1 MASDNSPQPMDGPP
15 PPVELHATPAQIG
28 AARDALAA
36 ARQPADRAAA
46 QARLAWYLRERAP
59 AEAVQWAGQ
68 ARKEAEDAPTIVR
81 AYAAECRALGLIG
94 ASDEARASLRRAGDL
109 AQTIDDAA
117 SKGDLEFIAGQ
128 FMQRAGS
135 FADSTAWLQ
144 SAAKRFDS
152 AGLAHRALVARA
164 CEAAAAVP
172 RDPAA
177 ARAQWGAAFL
187 GPQAFDAADVAA
199 PVAAFRGS
207 VHYIDGDFAAA
218 GRQFQIA
225 AERAQ
230 EAGMMELAASSLTN
244 IASTLSLMG
253 DLRGAIEYGEAS
265 LGISRS
271 TGLALIEADTRITI
285 AITLSKLGHLDAAR
299 TELDLSHAPVSR
311 WPQSKPFARWHLV
324 QADWLVRR
332 TAFDAA
338 ITTLEQAC
346 ALSRSCGWRDL
357 LVRALL
363 AMAETH
369 AQLGHAEP
377 AVRALD
383 ELLPLALA
391 QGERGMQ
398 AYVHVA
404 LGRLHAI
411 GSLPRERG
419 QTPLQAQI
427 AELERGL
434 AMMEEVGATEERAAV
449 CFDLARAWESHGDLA
464 RALEIE
470 RRGRE
475 LQTAAHD
482 QRTAD
487 QAQALQLRGELQRAR
502 ADAAHSA
509 ETASLLARLSD
520 VGRSL
525 TEVQDPQQVI
535 DTLVRRAIELLP
547 CDAVAVFRF
556 DAPSN
561 SLHLAGGSELGRALS
576 PFSISLDDAE
586 SGAARAARER
596 APVHSEGDDGSQP
609 VAGTRPMR
617 SSLFA
622 CLSAGERLIGAL
634 TVQTEHALAYQNREM
649 LTMRALAAFGAVALS
664 NADNAA
670 ALREASAAKSRFLA
684 HMSHEL
690 RTPLNAIIGFAQIL
704 AAAGSADETAR
715 SRLSLIQRSG
725 MHLLALIDD
734 LLDFSRIEA
743 GRLDLHPQPTDLRA
757 LLRLVADIVRVKADE
772 KRLLYRVEADARL
785 PARVQVDEMRLRQVL
800 INLLGNAVKFT
811 DAGEVKLKVDLL
823 PGTSAAAGLLRLR
836 FSVSDTGVGIAP
848 EHFGRIF
855 EAFEQ
860 VGDDA
865 RRRTGTGLGLAVSR
879 QLVRLM
885 GGEIEVSSTVGA
897 GSRFSFAIDVAAVDA
912 PAQATPVQLRG

>member
-1 MASDNSPQPMDGPP
+1 MAGDNSVHSMDGPP
-15 PPVELHATPAQIG
+15 PPVALHPTPAQIS
-28 AARDALAA
+28 AARAALASA
-36 ARQPADRAAA
+36 TLPTERAAA
-46 QARLAWYLRERAP
+46 QAQLAWSLRERAP
-59 AEAVQWAGQ
+59 AEAVLLAGQ
-68 ARKEAEDAPTIVR
+68 ARKAASDAPTILR

-94 ASDEARASLRRAGDL
+94 ASDEAHASLRRAKDL
-109 AQTIDDAA
+109 VPTLHDAA
-117 SKGDLEFIAGQ
+117 SAGDLEFVAGQ

-135 FADSTAWLQ
+135 FADSTAMLQ
-144 SAAKRFDS
+144 SAAQRFDA
-152 AGLAHRALVARA
+152 AGLTHRALVARA

-172 RDPAA
+172 RDPAG
-177 ARAQWGAAFL
+177 ARAQWGEAFL
-187 GPQAFDAADVAA
+187 GPQEFADADVAA

-207 VHYIDGDFAAA
+207 VHYMDGDFAAA
-218 GRQFQIA
+218 CRQFQIA

-244 IASTLSLMG
+244 IASALSVMG

-265 LGISRS
+265 LDISRS

-299 TELDLSHAPVSR
+299 TELDLSRDAVAR

-332 TAFDAA
+332 TAFDEA
-338 ITTLEQAC
+338 IATLEQAC
-346 ALSRSCGWRDL
+346 DISRSCGWRDL

-363 AMAETH
+363 AIAETH

-391 QGERGMQ
+391 LGERSIE

-404 LGRLHAI
+404 LGRLHALHEI
-411 GSLPRERG
+411 ASLPREEG

-427 AELERGL
+427 AELECGL

-449 CFDLARAWESHGDLA
+449 CFDLARAWETHGDLA

-475 LQTAAHD
+475 LQAAAHD

-487 QAQALQLRGELQRAR
+487 QAQAWQLRGELQRAR
-502 ADAAHSA
+502 AQAAHSA

-520 VGRSL
+520 VGRNL

-561 SLHLAGGSELGRALS
+561 SLHLAGGSELGRVLS
-576 PFSISLDDAE
+576 PFSISLDDPD

-596 APVHSEGDDGSQP
+596 LAVHSEGDDGSHP
-609 VAGTRPMR
+609 VAGTRAMR

-622 CLSAGERLIGAL
+622 CLSAGDRLIGAM
-634 TVQTEHALAYQNREM
+634 TVQTEHALAYQNREL

-690 RTPLNAIIGFAQIL
+690 RTPLNAINGFAQIL
-704 AAAGSADETAR
+704 AAEGAVDEAAR

-725 MHLLALIDD
+725 THLLALIDD

-743 GRLDLHPQPTDLRA
+743 GRLDLHPQTADLRA
-757 LLRLVADIVRVKADE
+757 LLRLVADIVRAKADE
-772 KRLLYRVEADARL
+772 KKLLYRFEVDPRL
-785 PARVQVDEMRLRQVL
+785 PARVSVDEMRLRQVL

-823 PGTSAAAGLLRLR
+823 PMASERAGFVRLR
-836 FSVSDTGVGIAP
+836 FGVSDTGVGIAA
-848 EHFGRIF
+848 ENFARIF
-855 EAFEQ
+855 DAFEQ
-860 VGDDA
+860 VGDKA
-865 RRRTGTGLGLAVSR
+865 RRRAGTGLGLAVSR

-885 GGEIEVSSTVGA
+885 GSDIGVESTPGSGSRFHFEIEVPA
-897 GSRFSFAIDVAAVDA
+897 GD
-912 PAQATPVQLRG
+912 LR